1 MSPSCCGGGGGG
13 GEEEEEVSMI
23 RGGNKDTKPW
33 VFGIGGFYWRGGDG
47 KGGVWWLGYGW
58 VGGES
63 KSLKRFV
70 LLLETRERSEVMVAT
85 WDVDCRQQIYATF
98 CGTRCWIWFVN
109 SYDTAKL
116 NEIIF

>member
-1 MSPSCCGGGGGG
+1 
-13 GEEEEEVSMI
+13 
-23 RGGNKDTKPW
+23 
-33 VFGIGGFYWRGGDG
+33 
-47 KGGVWWLGYGW
+47 LGYGW

-98 CGTRCWIWFVN
+98 CGTRC
-109 SYDTAKL
+109 
-116 NEIIF
+116 